1 MFKTRELAKV
11 LNGFLKRE
19 LGFGFACYGDVK
31 FVPYGNY
38 SGSRKVFDEDEGV
51 LKRCLECN
59 ENSLIRCTYCSL

>member
-1 MFKTRELAKV
+1 MFETRELAKV

-38 SGSRKVFDEDEGV
+38 SGSRKVFDKDEGV
-51 LKRCLECN
+51 LKRCL
-59 ENSLIRCTYCSL
+59 